1 MGLMFPKETKSI
13 IESLL
18 FVSKEPLTLKTLS
31 NIIEI
36 PENEIKTLVDEL
48 FEEYNSREHGINI
61 SIVANGFQ
69 MHTRPEFAPYI
80 EKLYKPQNSYGLSR
94 AALETLAIIAYKQPI
109 TRAEIE
115 AIRGV
120 KADSSIGT
128 LVEKNLIK
136 EVGRKE
142 GPGRPVLFGTTDS
155 FLKYFG
161 LRNISELPDPD
172 KFAVQHGISDQIELE
187 DTSSES
193 RGE

>member
-31 NIIEI
+31 NIIEL
-36 PENEIKTLVDEL
+36 PESEIKNLIDEL
-48 FEEYNSREHGINI
+48 VEEYNYREHGINI

-120 KADSSIGT
+120 KAESSIGT
-128 LVEKNLIK
+128 LVEKNLVK

-161 LRNISELPDPD
+161 LKDISELPDPD

-187 DTSSES
+187 DTSSEN
-193 RGE
+193 REE

>member
-31 NIIEI
+31 SIIEL
-36 PENEIKTLVDEL
+36 PEREIKSLVDEL
-48 FEEYNSREHGINI
+48 IEEYNFKEHGINI

-120 KADSSIGT
+120 KAESSIGT
-128 LVEKNLIK
+128 LVEKNLVK

-161 LRNISELPDPD
+161 LRDTSELPDPE
-172 KFAVQHGISDQIELE
+172 KFAVQHGISDQIEFE
-187 DTSSES
+187 EPSSEN
-193 RGE
+193 REE

>member
-18 FVSKEPLTLKTLS
+18 FVSKEPLTIKTLS
-31 NIIEI
+31 YVLELPESEI
-36 PENEIKTLVDEL
+36 QPLVNELV
-48 FEEYNSREHGINI
+48 EEYNLEDKGINM
-61 SIVANGFQ
+61 SIVANGYQ

-128 LVEKNLIK
+128 LVEKNLVK

-142 GPGRPVLFGTTDS
+142 GPGRPVLFGTSDS

-161 LRNISELPDPD
+161 LKDISELPDPA
-172 KFAVQHGISDQIELE
+172 KFAVEHGISDQIELE
-187 DTSSES
+187 DTSS
-193 RGE
+193 